1 MIVSLPSRGIGVA
14 VLVAGLMLAGCSS
27 DSDVPQT
34 EASAP
39 NGGTQINTDTGS
51 GGEFPDI
58 NTVPNQ
64 RPTSTFQ
71 DLAMAPEGLP
81 GAQSGTQYGE
91 ALVGRP
97 TSSAEPPAPPPPPEP
112 PQPELA
118 PIPEPGIQTEQS
130 DAAPAPAQSADAY
143 AAPAETPVASNEPI
157 ATPEIAEPQPME
169 PMAEAVPAPTAPRG
183 QTIEGTTA
191 EAAAPEDEPEP
202 AAMASAPEQPAA
214 PVSPPQPE
222 PSPEGTQQ
230 AGLPASGATA
240 PEAYGITA
248 PQSAPTASYGG
259 ADDAPAAPAASPG
272 FGGYGQPQYTGQPV
286 GLIYFRDGS
295 SSLSEDD
302 RGVLKEIADLQ
313 HTYGGVVNVIGHA
326 STGSAEGT
334 DDQQGN
340 QRISEERAVAVAQE
354 LMTYGVAQNA
364 IRAAGVGASQP
375 LYAEGM
381 PGGDAANRRVEV
393 YLSAY

>member
-1 MIVSLPSRGIGVA
+1 MIASLPSRGIGAA
-14 VLVAGLMLAGCSS
+14 VLAAGLILAGCSS
-27 DSDVPQT
+27 DSDVPPT

-39 NGGTQINTDTGS
+39 GGGTQINTDTGS

-91 ALVGRP
+91 ALVGGP
-97 TSSAEPPAPPPPPEP
+97 TSSAAPPAPPLPPE
-112 PQPELA
+112 PELA

-130 DAAPAPAQSADAY
+130 DAAPSETPAASVDAY
-143 AAPAETPVASNEPI
+143 AAPDETSVASNEPI
-157 ATPEIAEPQPME
+157 ATPEITEPQPME
-169 PMAEAVPAPTAPRG
+169 PMAEPSPTAPEG
-183 QTIEGTTA
+183 QTIQGTTA
-191 EAAAPEDEPEP
+191 QPEAEPEP
-202 AAMASAPEQPAA
+202 APVATAPEPEPEPQDDLASAPADVPATSDEA
-214 PVSPPQPE
+214 
-222 PSPEGTQQ
+222 TQQ

-248 PQSAPTASYGG
+248 PQSAPQASYGG
-259 ADDAPAAPAASPG
+259 AAGAPAAPAATPG
-272 FGGYGQPQYTGQPV
+272 VGGYGQPQYTGQPV

-295 SSLSEDD
+295 ASLSDDD
-302 RGVLKEIADLQ
+302 RGVLKEIAGLQ
-313 HTYGGVVNVIGHA
+313 RAYGGVVNVIGHS
-326 STGSAEGT
+326 STGAAEGT
-334 DDQQGN
+334 DQPQAN
-340 QRISEERAVAVAQE
+340 QRISEERAIAVAQE
-354 LMTYGVAQNA
+354 LMTYGVAQSS

-375 LYAEGM
+375 LYAEGT
-381 PGGDAANRRVEV
+381 PGGAAANRRVEV